1 MPWNLGPLGTYA
13 PPVRDLPGFR
23 VPPTLSSLFLLVLLA
38 GLGLLVLELRHRL
51 RPASPLQLIPGPFQ
65 VRRRSQGLEVSG
77 EITIRNPHPRMEV
90 FVPELRVEPVLL
102 GRADLSEVQTRVR
115 IASLHP
121 DEEARPDGYWAA
133 YIVKGRKSTGAHL
146 RLLLMGP
153 AGVDLESLLDTLW
166 IDLHWVNYGPF
177 GRLWRRHGILVPLQ
191 KPEPIP
197 AGSAL
202 WREGEGCR
210 VLPVR
215 THLLGV
221 LDDPL
226 EVLERYTGN
235 LVQPGDVLTIGET
248 PLAVM
253 QGRYH
258 HPSTVE
264 PSMLA
269 RLLCRGFHPT
279 SSLATA
285 CGLQTLIDIV
295 GPARVLGAWLAG
307 SALKPLQIKGVFYR
321 LAGEQAR
328 LIDDVTGTTPPYD
341 QTLVL
346 GPDSPEAFCNRM
358 AAALGIAIA
367 VVDVNDLGRVK
378 VLAASRGCDEEL
390 LQRALR
396 PNPAGNANERTPLVL
411 VRPT

>member
-1 MPWNLGPLGTYA
+1 LSFPLS
-13 PPVRDLPGFR
+13 PV
-23 VPPTLSSLFLLVLLA
+23 LLLLLLA
-38 GLGLLVLELRHRL
+38 GLSLLWLELRHRL
-51 RPASPLQLIPGPFQ
+51 RPASPLQLHSGPFS
-65 VRRRSQGLEVSG
+65 VRRRAMGV
-77 EITIRNPHPRMEV
+77 EINGTVTIRNPHPRMEV
-90 FVPELRVEPVLL
+90 FVSEFRVNPVLL
-102 GRADLSEVQTRVR
+102 GRADLTGVRAEVR
-115 IASLHP
+115 ITPQHP
-121 DEEARPDGYWAA
+121 DEAARPDHYWFA
-133 YIVKGRKSTGAHL
+133 YIVKGGKSTVAGL
-146 RLLLMGP
+146 QIQLQGP
-153 AGVDLESLLDTLW
+153 AGSDLESILDTVWL
-166 IDLHWVNYGPF
+166 DLDWVHYGPF
-177 GRLWRRHGILVPLQ
+177 GRLSRRDGILVPIQ
-191 KPEPIP
+191 KPEPMDP
-197 AGSAL
+197 VQAL
-202 WREGEGCR
+202 WRQGDGCQ

-226 EVLERYTGN
+226 AVLQQYCGA
-235 LVQPGDVLTIGET
+235 LIKDGDVLTIGET

-269 RLLCRGFHPT
+269 RLLCRVFHPT
-279 SSLATA
+279 SSLASA

-295 GPARVLGAWLAG
+295 GPARVLSAWLAG
-307 SALKPLQIKGVFYR
+307 TVLRLVGIRGGFYR

-328 LIDDVTGTTPPYD
+328 LIDDITGTTPPYD

-346 GPDSPEAFCNRM
+346 GPEDPEHFCQRM
-358 AAALGIAIA
+358 AASLGVAVA

-378 VLAASRGCDEEL
+378 VLASSRGCDEAL

-411 VRPT
+411 VRP